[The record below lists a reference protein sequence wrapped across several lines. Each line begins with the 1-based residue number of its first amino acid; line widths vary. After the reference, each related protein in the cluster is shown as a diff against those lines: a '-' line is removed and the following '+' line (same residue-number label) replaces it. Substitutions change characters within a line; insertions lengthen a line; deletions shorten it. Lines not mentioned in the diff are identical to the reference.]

1 MSLVA
6 VSNLGKKIQERWI
19 LKDINLKVERGKISA
34 IFGPTGAG
42 KTTLLRIIGLLDK
55 PTAGLVTINDLEVK
69 PGIDN
74 SLLRRKISMVLQKP
88 VVFNSSVWENVAYGL
103 RIRGLS
109 YDLIKERV
117 DTILN
122 NFGLEKYAWLNARK
136 LSGGEM
142 QKVAL
147 ARAMVVKPEIL
158 ILDEPTANLDI
169 KTSGEVEE
177 KIKDYVYSGK
187 GTIIMSTHDLQ
198 QGQRLAD
205 HISVMHNG
213 TITQYGDKGEIFYH
227 PQTIEVARFIGFDN
241 ILTGTIVDRVNDLS
255 LVKISE
261 HSLEVISNEPIGSE
275 VNICLRPEDITISI
289 NKPAGSARNTYL
301 CEIKRVSYLN
311 PLARIELDG
320 NIPLICLI
328 TSSSARDLQLTS
340 GKQVFASIK
349 TTAIRVIPK
358 KISI

>member
-1 MSLVA
+1 MSLLT
-6 VSNLGKKIQERWI
+6 VSNLSKKIQEWWI
-19 LKDINLKVERGKISA
+19 LKDINLRLEKGKIST

-42 KTTLLRIIGLLDK
+42 KTTLLRIIGLLDE
-55 PTAGLVTINDLEVK
+55 PTTGFITINDLEVK
-69 PGIDN
+69 AGINN

-109 YDLIKERV
+109 YDIIKKKV
-117 DTILN
+117 DEILN
-122 NFGLEKYAWLNARK
+122 NFGLEKYALVNARK

-147 ARAMVVKPEIL
+147 ARAMVVEPEIL

-213 TITQYGDKGEIFYH
+213 TITQYGDKGTVFHH
-227 PQTIEVARFIGFDN
+227 PETVEVARFIGFDN
-241 ILTGTIVDRVNDLS
+241 ILTGKIVDRVNDLS

-261 HSLEVISNEPIGSE
+261 HSLEVISNKPIGTE
-275 VNICLRPEDITISI
+275 VDICLRPEDITISI
-289 NKPAGSARNTYL
+289 NRPASSARNTYL

-311 PLARIELDG
+311 PLTRVELDG

-328 TSSSARDLQLTS
+328 TSSSARDLQLTP
-340 GKQVFASIK
+340 GMKVYASIK

-358 KISI
+358 K